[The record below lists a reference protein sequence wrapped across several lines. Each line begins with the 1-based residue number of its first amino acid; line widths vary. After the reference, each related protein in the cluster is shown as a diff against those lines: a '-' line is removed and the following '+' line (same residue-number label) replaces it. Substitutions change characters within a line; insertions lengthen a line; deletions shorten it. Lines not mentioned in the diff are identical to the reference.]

1 MRTVAVGIFDAF
13 GSLVAN
19 AAQLAQSFANMWI
32 DAANMVIR
40 AINLIPGNNIPLINE
55 ATFGT
60 RAMESYQ
67 QAYQERHDSLASM
80 RAAYDVRQMMRASEI
95 AKAQAEVAVGSG
107 YGLGTYANIPTYDQI
122 SGIADSVSGIQKSME
137 MTDEDLQSL
146 VDIAERRYV
155 NNINLT
161 SQAPVIQVTGQN
173 TGNTVA
179 DRQNLANALRDIL
192 VQQVAAGSVQT
203 TAKAF

>member
-1 MRTVAVGIFDAF
+1 MLPET
-13 GSLVAN
+13 
-19 AAQLAQSFANMWI
+19 
-32 DAANMVIR
+32 
-40 AINLIPGNNIPLINE
+40 
-55 ATFGT
+55 
-60 RAMESYQ
+60 Y
-67 QAYQERHDSLASM
+67 DS
-80 RAAYDVRQMMRASEI
+80 
-95 AKAQAEVAVGSG
+95 
-107 YGLGTYANIPTYDQI
+107 IPTYDQI

-161 SQAPVIQVTGQN
+161 SQAPVINITGQN